1 MATVSTLTKSRI
13 PGALPA
19 DPSRTRV
26 ALGNAGG
33 ADPGPDGELGGEL
46 EGGTAVEQRR
56 REKRP
61 RRHRVI
67 LHNDDYTTMDF
78 VVEVLVE
85 HFRKSPPE
93 ALQVML
99 EVHHKGSG
107 VAGVFPLEVAET
119 KVAEVTAKARQAG
132 FPLLL
137 TTEDAD

>member
-1 MATVSTLTKSRI
+1 MIDVWRLTVTSGPVPSPRATP
-13 PGALPA
+13 PGAAMA
-19 DPSRTRV
+19 D
-26 ALGNAGG
+26 A
-33 ADPGPDGELGGEL
+33 ADPGPGDELAGGV
-46 EGGTAVEQRR
+46 AVEERR

-61 RRHRVI
+61 RRYRVI
-67 LHNDDYTTMDF
+67 LHNDDYTTMYF
-78 VVEVLVE
+78 VVAVLVQ
-85 HFRKSPPE
+85 HFHKSPPE

-107 VAGVFPLEVAET
+107 VAVVFPLEVAET

>member
-1 MATVSTLTKSRI
+1 MVMGSEGAEDTAGGHLPGTQPNRAAMA
-13 PGALPA
+13 GPA
-19 DPSRTRV
+19 DPGTGSRRE
-26 ALGNAGG
+26 G
-33 ADPGPDGELGGEL
+33 DL
-46 EGGTAVEQRR
+46 EGGLAVEERR

-61 RRHRVI
+61 RRYKVI
-67 LHNDDYTTMDF
+67 LHNDDYTTMEF
-78 VVEVLVE
+78 VVEVLVD
-85 HFRKSPPE
+85 HFHKTPPE

-119 KVAEVTAKARQAG
+119 KVAEVTSEARQAG